1 MANLAAM
8 VKQLR
13 AERDQVQGQLV
24 KLNAALQAF
33 VGVYT
38 GSTKRKSKR
47 KKSTAARKKIG
58 ATPRARLAKG
68 RKTNSKMR
76 KTKAPKTTT
85 PKAKAQKS

>member
-38 GSTKRKSKR
+38 GSTKRKSKPKR
-47 KKSTAARKKIG
+47 SIAARKKIG
-58 ATPRARLAKG
+58 TAQRARLAKG
-68 RKTNSKMR
+68 RKAKVR
-76 KTKAPKTTT
+76 KAKAPKTST
-85 PKAKAQKS
+85 KAQKS